1 MSTDTVC
8 FDLDLIR
15 RYDGRG
21 PRYTSYPTA
30 LQFNDELTTPDYI
43 DNARASNASGVPLS
57 LYVHIPFCHTLCYY
71 CGCNKI
77 VTRNEERVAKYMRNL
92 YREIELQSELF
103 DRSRVVEQLHF
114 GGGTPTYLEDD
125 QMRDLLSKIRSEF
138 TIDESDSRQF
148 SIEVDPRTVSES
160 DIRTLTELG
169 FNRLSLGI
177 QDFDA
182 TVQKACNRIQSADE
196 VRTLVDASRIRKLPS
211 NGTRYGDAGA
221 SNMSDLRLLL
231 FVRGLLLSPCV
242 SVTPFPRSP
251 PLMRRIAVLL

>member
-30 LQFNDELTTPDYI
+30 LQFNDQLTTQDYI
-43 DNARASNASGVPLS
+43 DNARASNASSVPLS

-92 YREIELQSELF
+92 YREIEIQSELF

-125 QMRDLLSKIRSEF
+125 QMRDLLAKIGSAF
-138 TIDESDSRQF
+138 TMDESDSRQF
-148 SIEVDPRTVSES
+148 SIEVDPRT
-160 DIRTLTELG
+160 
-169 FNRLSLGI
+169 SLG
-177 QDFDA
+177 
-182 TVQKACNRIQSADE
+182 
-196 VRTLVDASRIRKLPS
+196 
-211 NGTRYGDAGA
+211 
-221 SNMSDLRLLL
+221 
-231 FVRGLLLSPCV
+231 
-242 SVTPFPRSP
+242 
-251 PLMRRIAVLL
+251 